1 MRAKFEFL
9 KPYKLFKNLTIVFT
23 TKRKQYENSV
33 LIFSESLENM
43 IQIMNSRLFDPQHIR
58 CFYLDKF
65 FDKSVFKRTIQTER
79 LAVYEQVKEKTGIS
93 LTPLN
98 QGQLRL
104 KNTYFSTYQEL
115 NRLFEIPGA
124 KNKMAF
130 IRNFAAVQS
139 VIMKRGKEDIYK
151 DKYVVIDGSIFGK
164 DFSDNESQRIRGLC
178 IGSLFY
184 LAAKNAF
191 IKDDPTFWPFYGRK
205 CILYEPKSGF
215 TFVIPPDINKL
226 TFARFRWM
234 VNLCYK
240 GTTDQKIT
248 EEDLNEELEGEA
260 PVEKTKTTTDLFMVE
275 RAVSGKSQTFPSRTK
290 LYTSTV
296 DAITSYINS
305 TYPNA
310 ACNPVEDSIIFTGD
324 DQSAD
329 AIKAMMN
336 KTIALYR
343 LKATDDS
350 FKTLEKNKNFYK
362 SKGSVQ
368 LEQFKIIGIKKSGDT
383 VNGVKIFIDR
393 SEENPILA
401 EKKEEIIKSV
411 PGMNNSVPLTSEQKE
426 LVYTIK
432 DRVDE
437 ISAEAKGKTFDE
449 LMKMIN
455 DDTRV
460 NDLKTE
466 LKANRLQ
473 EVQNI
478 RKAEAVTQLEEK
490 QEEAVLTIN
499 GKTIPLKEKLKELE
513 DTNLEPEEFKT
524 TAVNEE
530 MNKAIVP
537 ALRKAY
543 KRDLYDYDQYRIFT
557 SFSESS
563 EFPIFVSS
571 ISKEDS
577 SDAYNAKETINVKF
591 NIAGG
596 APKSLIVDIPKV
608 DQDGFLY
615 LQGNRK
621 QITTQIT
628 LMPIVKVW
636 QSGDPVVQYS
646 TSYNKIFISRS
657 TQSLNRKVASLKKG
671 IAKLYEERKTTAD
684 GALIVQGRGYRKKFG
699 KALNLEYEEISK
711 FLVYLKIGSLII
723 DFDPKKCVEALEKP
737 SVDKEKIAEFFPEDK
752 YNYIGTYK
760 GNMLFAAISGEVMML
775 EKDTPTEVAPSVCG
789 LISAAAKESSK
800 TISDILENSKYTGSS
815 LMFTKLEV
823 ANAYI
828 PLIVFLG
835 YKEGIEKIFDTY
847 GVDYKF
853 LPIEKGMDR
862 PAASEEYPEAIKFKN
877 GYLVFKDTN
886 PVHNLLYNGLHQLET
901 SKHNVEEYGASGQ
914 GFVDYFADKLTP
926 RYGRALDNFYVLF
939 IDPIT
944 KDILRDKGIPNDL
957 VGSFLYCND
966 LLIDSMFHRRFDTE
980 IYRVRNTECI
990 NAMLYKI
997 VAREIESYRR
1007 TGTGTGGAFKIK
1019 RNALMEEIND
1029 TANFEDST
1037 LINPVKD
1044 CENMAKAIFK
1054 GPGAPDYQHAQGTEE
1069 HRFFDKSMIGIYGYS
1084 SSYDGNA
1091 GMNKKLS
1098 MNSSVVSKRGYL
1110 KQVDPNKISATS
1122 CYSTGELTAS
1132 FTPNHADPARSMM
1145 CVLQTG
1151 HMIPS
1156 VGMTKALVSNGVY
1169 KAIPNIVSQDYC
1181 FKAPCD
1187 GVVKGFDS
1195 KVKYLLKLE
1204 YNDGTK
1210 GIIDMSP
1217 KYCRTPSGFFVHIE
1231 YELKKGVKAGYK
1243 FKENEV
1249 LAFDKHFFT
1258 EDAADG
1264 IEMSKG
1270 VLAKVAICG
1279 LDQTYEDASVI
1290 GQNLSEKL
1298 ASEVIEQTSLGLTA
1312 DSNLISIKKVGDK
1325 IKVGEPLAVFE
1336 SSLES
1341 KEISSLLSKLDEDT
1355 AEALEANARN
1365 SKLSKYEGTIVDI
1378 EVFYDKPIE
1387 EYSESLQK
1395 LINAYIKSV
1404 ETVNKVCADVRQ
1416 DQLVRR
1422 KDTEIAKYSKAKG
1435 VPFEGVMINFYIS
1448 HLLDY
1453 SCGDKLTYDVALKS
1467 IVSRI
1472 LPQNETPISEYR
1484 PDKPIDACT
1493 SPYGVVNR
1501 KVPDVFFLGYTNK
1514 ALVGLKER
1522 VEEIWNGK

>member
-9 KPYKLFKNLTIVFT
+9 KPYKMYKNLTLVFT

-33 LIFSESLENM
+33 LIFSESLEGTIN
-43 IQIMNSRLFDPQHIR
+43 IMNSRLFDPNHIR
-58 CFYLDKF
+58 CFYMDKF
-65 FDKSVFKRTIQTER
+65 FDKTTFKRTIQTER
-79 LAVYEQVKEKTGIS
+79 LAIYEQVKEQTGVS

-98 QGQLRL
+98 TGVLRL
-104 KNTYFSTYQEL
+104 KNTYFSAYQEL

-130 IRNFAAVQS
+130 IRNFAAVQK
-139 VIMKRGKEDIYK
+139 VIMKRGNEDIYK
-151 DKYVVIDGSIFGK
+151 EKFVVLDGSIFGK
-164 DFSDNESQRIRGLC
+164 DFTDNESMRIKGLC

-184 LAAKNAF
+184 LAAKEAF
-191 IKDDPTFWPFYGRK
+191 VRKKPELWPFYGRK
-205 CILYEPKSGF
+205 CVLFEPNSGF
-215 TFVIPPDINKL
+215 TFIIPPDINKL

-234 VNLCYK
+234 LNLCYK
-240 GTTDQKIT
+240 GATNQKIT
-248 EEDLNEELEGEA
+248 EEDLNEELEGESPIVA
-260 PVEKTKTTTDLFMVE
+260 KPTSEFFMVE
-275 RAVSGKSQTFPSRTK
+275 RAVTGKTQTFPSRTK

-296 DAITSYINS
+296 DAIVAYMNA

-310 ACNPVEDSIIFTGD
+310 ACNPVEESIIFTGD

-336 KTIALYR
+336 KSLALYR
-343 LKATDDS
+343 LKADDEA
-350 FKTLEKNKNFYK
+350 KKGLEKAKDCYK
-362 SKGSVQ
+362 SKASVQ
-368 LEQFKIIGIKKSGDT
+368 LELFKNIAIKKSGET

-393 SEENPILA
+393 SEESPALV
-401 EKKEEIIKSV
+401 EKKEEVIKSI

-426 LVYTIK
+426 LVYSIK
-432 DRVDE
+432 DRIEE
-437 ISAEAKGKTFDE
+437 ISAEAKGKTLDD
-449 LMKMIN
+449 LMKMVN
-455 DDTRV
+455 DDSTL
-460 NDLKTE
+460 NNLKTE

-478 RKAEAVTQLEEK
+478 RKAEAIAELEDK

-499 GKTIPLKEKLKELE
+499 GKSMPLKEKLKELE
-513 DTNLEPEEFKT
+513 DTNLEPMQFET
-524 TAVNEE
+524 TAVNKE
-530 MNKAIVP
+530 MNKSVIP
-537 ALRKAY
+537 ALRKSY
-543 KRDLYDYDQYRIFT
+543 RKDLYDYDQYRIFT

-563 EFPIFVSS
+563 EFPIFVNS

-615 LQGNRK
+615 LQGNRR

-657 TQSLNRKVASLKKG
+657 TQSLNRKLASLKKG
-671 IAKLYEERKTTAD
+671 VAKLREEKKTTAE
-684 GALIVQGRGYRKKFG
+684 GALIVPGRGYRKKFG
-699 KALNLEYEEISK
+699 KSLNLEYEEVSK
-711 FLVYLKIGSLII
+711 FLVSIKIGSLNI
-723 DFDPKKCVEALEKP
+723 DFDPKRCLEHYEKA
-737 SVDKEKIAEFFPEDK
+737 SFDKEKVMEYFPDGRFS
-752 YNYIGTYK
+752 YIGTYK
-760 GNMLFAAISGEVMML
+760 SCPLFAATTGEIVAL
-775 EKDTPTEVAPSVCG
+775 EKDGMKEISKSVCG
-789 LISAAAKESSK
+789 LIYEEAKSNK
-800 TISDILENSKYTGSS
+800 TINDILESNKYSGSS

-862 PAASEEYPEAIKFKN
+862 PAASEEYPEAVKFKN
-877 GYLVFKDTN
+877 GYLVFKDEN
-886 PVHNLLYNGLHQLET
+886 PVHSLLYNGLHQLET
-901 SKHNVEEYGASGQ
+901 QKHNLEDYKANGQ
-914 GFVDYFADKLTP
+914 GFIDYFTDKLSP

-966 LLIDSMFHRRFDTE
+966 LLIDSMFSRRYDPD

-1044 CENMAKAIFK
+1044 CENMAKTIFK

-1091 GMNKKLS
+1091 GMNKKLTQ
-1098 MNSSVVSKRGYL
+1098 NASVVSKRGYL
-1110 KQVDPNKISATS
+1110 KKNDPNKLTADAL
-1122 CYSTGELTAS
+1122 YSTGELTAS
-1132 FTPNHADPARSMM
+1132 FTCRHADPARSMM

-1156 VGMTKALVSNGVY
+1156 VDMDRALVSCGVF
-1169 KAIPNIVSQDYC
+1169 KTIPNVVSQDYC

-1195 KVKYLLKLE
+1195 KVKNLLKLE
-1204 YNDGTK
+1204 YSDGTK

-1217 KYCRTPSGFFVHIE
+1217 RYCRTPSGFFVHIE

-1249 LAFDKHFFT
+1249 LAYDKHFFVDDPV
-1258 EDAADG
+1258 EG
-1264 IEMSKG
+1264 IEMEKG
-1270 VLAKVAICG
+1270 ILAKVAICG

-1290 GQNLSEKL
+1290 GSDLSNKL
-1298 ASEVIEQTSLGLTA
+1298 ASEVIEQSSLGLTA
-1312 DSNLISIKKVGDK
+1312 DSNLLSIKKVGDK
-1325 IKVGEPLAVFE
+1325 IKVGEPLAIFE

-1341 KEISSLLSKLDEDT
+1341 KEISALLTKLDEETSD
-1355 AEALEANARN
+1355 ALEANARN

-1395 LINAYIKSV
+1395 LIKAYIKSV
-1404 ETVNKVCADVRQ
+1404 ETTNKVCADVRS
-1416 DQLVRR
+1416 DQLIRR

-1435 VPFEGVMINFYIS
+1435 VPFEGILINFYIS
-1448 HLLDY
+1448 HILDY

-1472 LPQNETPISEYR
+1472 VPQNETPISEYR

-1493 SPYGVVNR
+1493 SPYGVINR

-1514 ALVGLKER
+1514 ALIGLKER

>member
-1 MRAKFEFL
+1 MRAKFDFL
-9 KPYKLFKNLTIVFT
+9 KPYKLYKNLTIVFA

-33 LIFSESLENM
+33 LVYSESLDNT
-43 IQIMNSRLFDPQHIR
+43 IKLINSRIFDPQHVWA
-58 CFYLDKF
+58 FYMDKF

-79 LAVYEQVKEKTGIS
+79 IAIYEQVKEKTGVA

-98 QGQLRL
+98 TGVLRL
-104 KNTYFSTYQEL
+104 KNTYFPAYQEL

-130 IRNFAAVQS
+130 IHNFAAANAV
-139 VIMKRGKEDIYK
+139 VMKRGSEEIYK
-151 DKYVVIDGSIFGK
+151 DQYVILDGSIFGK
-164 DFSDNESQRIRGLC
+164 DFGDSENLNIKGLC
-178 IGSLFY
+178 VGSLFY
-184 LAAKNAF
+184 IAAKEA
-191 IKDDPTFWPFYGRK
+191 ITKGDPSLWPLHGKK
-205 CILYEPKSGF
+205 CILVEPNSGVM
-215 TFVIPPDINKL
+215 FVIPPSLEKL
-226 TFARFRWM
+226 TLARFRWM
-234 VNLCYK
+234 LKLCYK
-240 GTTDQKIT
+240 GATNQKIT
-248 EEDLNEELEGEA
+248 DADLNEELEGEPLKA
-260 PVEKTKTTTDLFMVE
+260 PKTVTELFMVE
-275 RAVSGKSQTFPSRTK
+275 RAVSGKTNTFPSGAK
-290 LYTSTV
+290 LFDSTAE
-296 DAITSYINS
+296 AIEAYIKA

-310 ACNPVEDSIIFTGD
+310 ACNPVEDAIVFTGD
-324 DQSAD
+324 TQSAD

-336 KTIALYR
+336 KSLSLYR
-343 LKATDDS
+343 VKLTDETMKTVSKLKEGY
-350 FKTLEKNKNFYK
+350 KTKSSLQMEQYKN
-362 SKGSVQ
+362 
-368 LEQFKIIGIKKSGDT
+368 IAIKKSGDT
-383 VNGVKIFIDR
+383 VNGVRIFIDA
-393 SEENPILA
+393 SEENPVLA
-401 EKKEEIIKSV
+401 EKKDEVIKSI
-411 PGMNNSVPLTSEQKE
+411 PGMNNTVPLTSEQKE
-426 LVYTIK
+426 LVYSIK

-437 ISAEAKGKTFDE
+437 INAEAKGKTFDE
-449 LMKMIN
+449 LMKM
-455 DDTRV
+455 V
-460 NDLKTE
+460 NEDEKLNNLKTE

-478 RKAEAVTQLEEK
+478 RKAEAITQLEEK

-499 GKTIPLKEKLKELE
+499 GKTIPLKDKLKELE
-513 DTNLEPEEFKT
+513 DSNLEPETFET
-524 TAVNEE
+524 SAVNKEV
-530 MNKAIVP
+530 NKAVVP

-543 KRDLYDYDQYRIFT
+543 RKDLYDYDQYRIFT
-557 SFSESS
+557 SFSDSS
-563 EFPIFVSS
+563 EFPIFVNS

-577 SDAYNAKETINVKF
+577 SDAYNAKETLNVKF
-591 NIAGG
+591 SIAGG

-621 QITTQIT
+621 QISNQIT

-657 TQSLNRKVASLKKG
+657 TQVFNRKLASLKKAV
-671 IAKLYEERKTTAD
+671 AKMKEDRKLTAD
-684 GALIVQGRGYRKKFG
+684 GALIVPGRGYRKKFP
-699 KALNLEYEEISK
+699 KRLNLEYEELGK
-711 FLVYLKIGSLII
+711 FLSSYKVGDLHI
-723 DFDPKKCVEALEKP
+723 DFDPKKCQEAINKP
-737 SVDKEKIAEFFPEDK
+737 TFDKELMTEYAPEDK
-752 YNYIGTYK
+752 YNYIGTLK
-760 GNMLFAAISGEVMML
+760 GKPLFSAVSGEVVAL
-775 EKDTPTEVAPSVCG
+775 DKDGATEVAKSICD
-789 LISAAAKESSK
+789 LIIESSKSSK
-800 TISDILENSKYTGSS
+800 TISEAIETNKYTGNS

-835 YKEGIEKIFDTY
+835 YKEGIEKIFDAY
-847 GVDYKF
+847 GVEYKF
-853 LPIEKGMDR
+853 LPLEKGMDR
-862 PAASEEYPEAIKFKN
+862 PAASAEYPEAVKFRN

-886 PVHNLLYNGLHQLET
+886 PVHGLLYNGLHQLET
-901 SKHNVEEYGASGQ
+901 QKHNLEDYKAGGQ
-914 GFVDYFADKLTP
+914 GFVDYFAEKLTP

-966 LLIDSMFHRRFDTE
+966 LLIDSAFSRRYDIN
-980 IYRVRNTECI
+980 IYRIRNTECI

-1019 RNALMEEIND
+1019 RNALMEEINE

-1037 LINPVKD
+1037 LINPIKD
-1044 CENMAKAIFK
+1044 CENMAKSIFK

-1069 HRFFDKSMIGIYGYS
+1069 HRYFDHSMTGIYGYS

-1098 MNSSVVSKRGYL
+1098 MNSSIVSKRGYL
-1110 KQVDPNKISATS
+1110 KEVDPNKVDATAI
-1122 CYSTGELTAS
+1122 YSTGELAAS
-1132 FTPNHADPARSMM
+1132 FTCRHADPARSMM

-1156 VGMTKALVSNGVY
+1156 VGMSQPLVSSGVF

-1181 FKAPCD
+1181 FKAPCA

-1195 KVKYLLKLE
+1195 KLKNLLHLE
-1204 YNDGTK
+1204 YTDGTK

-1217 KYCRTPSGFFVHIE
+1217 RYCRTPSGFFVHIE
-1231 YELKKGVKAGYK
+1231 YALKHGVKAGYK

-1249 LAFDKHFFT
+1249 LAYDKHFFKDDPA
-1258 EDAADG
+1258 EG
-1264 IEMSKG
+1264 IEMYKG
-1270 VLAKVAICG
+1270 VIAKVAACG

-1290 GQNLSEKL
+1290 SQSLSEKL

-1312 DSNLISIKKVGDK
+1312 DSNIISIKKVGDK

-1341 KEISSLLSKLDEDT
+1341 KEISSLLSKLDTDT
-1355 AEALEANARN
+1355 KSALEANARN

-1395 LINAYIKSV
+1395 LITSYIKSV
-1404 ETVNKVCADVRQ
+1404 EATNKAYSTVRP

-1435 VPFEGVMINFYIS
+1435 VPFEGIMINFYIS

-1453 SCGDKLTYDVALKS
+1453 SCGDKITFDVALKS

-1472 LPQNETPISEYR
+1472 VPQNEAPISEYR

-1493 SPYGVVNR
+1493 SPYGIVNR
-1501 KVPDVFFLGYTNK
+1501 MVPDVFYLGYTNK
-1514 ALVGLKER
+1514 ALIGLKER
-1522 VEEIWNGK
+1522 IEEIWNGK

>member
-1 MRAKFEFL
+1 MRAKYDFL
-9 KPYKLFKNLTIVFT
+9 KPYKSYKNLTIEFA

-33 LIFSESLENM
+33 IVYTESLENM
-43 IQIMNSRLFDPQHIR
+43 IQLMNSRIFDPQHIWA
-58 CFYLDKF
+58 FYMDKF
-65 FDKSVFKRTIQTER
+65 IDKIVFKKTIQTER
-79 LAVYEQVKEKTGIS
+79 LSIYDQVKEKTGVA

-98 QGQLRL
+98 TGVLRL
-104 KNTYFSTYQEL
+104 KNTYFPAYQEL
-115 NRLFEIPGA
+115 NRLFEIPGSA
-124 KNKMAF
+124 KNKMAY
-130 IRNFAAVQS
+130 IHNFAAANAV
-139 VIMKRGKEDIYK
+139 VMRRGSEAIYK
-151 DKYVVIDGSIFGK
+151 DQYVILDGSIFGK
-164 DFSDNESQRIRGLC
+164 EFGDNESVNIRGLC
-178 IGSLFY
+178 VGSLFY
-184 LAAKNAF
+184 LAAKEAITKNNPAL
-191 IKDDPTFWPFYGRK
+191 WPLHGKK
-205 CILYEPKSGF
+205 CILVEPNTGLMF
-215 TFVIPPDINKL
+215 IIPPSLEKL
-226 TFARFRWM
+226 TLARFRWM
-234 VNLCYK
+234 LNLCHK
-240 GTTDQKIT
+240 GATAQKIT
-248 EEDLNEELEGEA
+248 DEDMAEPTEGEPLKA
-260 PVEKTKTTTDLFMVE
+260 PKVVTDLFLVE
-275 RAVSGKSQTFPSRTK
+275 RAVSGKNNTFPSGAK
-290 LYTSTV
+290 LYTTTAE
-296 DAITSYINS
+296 AIEAYIKA
-305 TYPNA
+305 TYPDA
-310 ACNPVEDSIIFTGD
+310 ACNPVEDAIVFTGD
-324 DQSAD
+324 TQSAD

-336 KTIALYR
+336 KSLSLYR
-343 LKATDDS
+343 IKATDETM
-350 FKTLEKNKNFYK
+350 KTLTKLSGYYK
-362 SKGSVQ
+362 SKSSIQ
-368 LEQFKIIGIKKSGDT
+368 LEQYKNIAIKKSGDT
-383 VNGVKIFIDR
+383 VNGVKIYIDL
-393 SEENPILA
+393 SSENPAIA
-401 EKKEEIIKSV
+401 EKKDEVIKSI

-449 LMKMIN
+449 LMKM
-455 DDTRV
+455 V
-460 NDLKTE
+460 NEDEKLNNLKTE

-478 RKAEAVTQLEEK
+478 RKSEAVTQLEEK
-490 QEEAVLTIN
+490 QEEAVLVIN
-499 GKTIPLKEKLKELE
+499 GKSIPLKEKLKELE
-513 DTNLEPEEFKT
+513 DSNLEPEHFET
-524 TAVNEE
+524 TAVNKEV
-530 MNKAIVP
+530 NSAVVP

-543 KRDLYDYDQYRIFT
+543 RKDLYDYDQYRIFT
-557 SFSESS
+557 SFSDSS
-563 EFPIFVSS
+563 EFPIFVNS
-571 ISKEDS
+571 ITKEDS
-577 SDAYNAKETINVKF
+577 SDAYNAKETLNVKF
-591 NIAGG
+591 SIAGG

-615 LQGNRK
+615 LQGNRR
-621 QITTQIT
+621 QITNQIT

-657 TQSLNRKVASLKKG
+657 TQTFNRRLASLRKG
-671 IAKLYEERKTTAD
+671 ISKLKEDRNLNKD
-684 GALIVQGRGYRKKFG
+684 GAVIIPGRGYRKKFP
-699 KALNLEYEEISK
+699 KRLNLEYEELGK
-711 FLVYLKIGSLII
+711 FLSSYKIGDLDI
-723 DFDPKKCVEALEKP
+723 DFDPKRCFETVEKL
-737 SVDKEKIAEFFPEDK
+737 DKELIAEYAPEGK
-752 YNYIGTYK
+752 FNYIGKLK
-760 GNMLFAAISGEVMML
+760 GKPLFAAVTGEVVAL
-775 EKDTPTEVAPSVCG
+775 DKDGITEVAKSICA
-789 LISAAAKESSK
+789 LINECSKISK
-800 TISDILENSKYTGSS
+800 TISETLENNKYTGNS

-862 PAASEEYPEAIKFKN
+862 PAASEEYPEAIKFRN
-877 GYLVFKDTN
+877 GYLVFKDDN
-886 PVHNLLYNGLHQLET
+886 PVHGLLYNGLHQLET
-901 SKHNVEEYGASGQ
+901 QKHNLEDYKAGGQ

-966 LLIDSMFHRRFDTE
+966 LLIDSAFSRRYDIN
-980 IYRVRNTECI
+980 IYRIRNTECI

-1019 RNALMEEIND
+1019 RNALMEEINE

-1037 LINPVKD
+1037 LINPIKD
-1044 CENMAKAIFK
+1044 CENMAKSIFK

-1069 HRFFDKSMIGIYGYS
+1069 HRFFDISMTGIYGYS

-1098 MNSSVVSKRGYL
+1098 MNSSIVSKRGYL
-1110 KQVDPNKISATS
+1110 KQVDPNKIDATAI
-1122 CYSTGELTAS
+1122 YSTGELAAS
-1132 FTPNHADPARSMM
+1132 FTCRHADPARSMM

-1156 VGMTKALVSNGVY
+1156 VGMSQPLVSSGVF

-1181 FKAPCD
+1181 FKAPCA

-1195 KVKYLLKLE
+1195 KLKNLLKLE
-1204 YNDGTK
+1204 YTDGTK
-1210 GIIDMSP
+1210 GIIDMTP
-1217 KYCRTPSGFFVHIE
+1217 RYCRTPSGFFVHIE
-1231 YELKKGVKAGYK
+1231 YALKHGVKAGYK
-1243 FKENEV
+1243 FAENEV
-1249 LAFDKHFFT
+1249 LAFDKHFFKDDPA
-1258 EDAADG
+1258 EG
-1264 IEMSKG
+1264 IEMYKG
-1270 VLAKVAICG
+1270 VLARVAACG

-1290 GQNLSEKL
+1290 SQSLSEKL
-1298 ASEVIEQTSLGLTA
+1298 ASEVIEQSSLGLTA

-1325 IKVGEPLAVFE
+1325 VKVGEPLAIFE

-1341 KEISSLLSKLDEDT
+1341 KEISSLLSKLDTDT
-1355 AEALEANARN
+1355 KSALEANARN

-1395 LINAYIKSV
+1395 LIKSYIKDV
-1404 ETVNKVCADVRQ
+1404 EATNKAYSEVRS

-1453 SCGDKLTYDVALKS
+1453 SCGDKITYDVALKS

-1472 LPQNETPISEYR
+1472 IPQNETPISEYR

-1493 SPYGVVNR
+1493 SPYGIVNR
-1501 KVPDVFFLGYTNK
+1501 KVPDVFYLGYTNK
-1514 ALVGLKER
+1514 ALIGLKER

>member
-1 MRAKFEFL
+1 MRAKFDFL
-9 KPYKLFKNLTIVFT
+9 KPYKIFKNLTIVFT

-33 LIFSESLENM
+33 LIFSESLENT
-43 IQIMNSRLFDPQHIR
+43 IKIMNSRLFDPQHIR
-58 CFYLDKF
+58 CFFMDKF
-65 FDKSVFKRTIQTER
+65 YNKSIFKRTIQTER
-79 LAVYEQVKEKTGIS
+79 LEAYDEIKSKTGIA

-98 QGQLRL
+98 AGQLRL
-104 KNTYFSTYQEL
+104 RNAYFSSYKEL

-130 IRNFAAVQS
+130 IRNFAAVNKI
-139 VIMKRGKEDIYK
+139 IMQRGSEDIYK
-151 DKYVVIDGSIFGK
+151 DKYVVLDGSIFGK
-164 DFSDNESQRIRGLC
+164 DFGDNESINIKGLC

-191 IKDDPTFWPFYGRK
+191 IKDDPSFWPFYGRK
-205 CILYEPKSGF
+205 CILIEPKSGF
-215 TFVIPPDINKL
+215 TFIIPPDINKL
-226 TFARFRWM
+226 TLARFRWM
-234 VNLCYK
+234 IRLCHK
-240 GTTDQKIT
+240 GATEQKIT
-248 EEDLNEELEGEA
+248 EEDLNEELEEEVKVAA
-260 PVEKTKTTTDLFMVE
+260 PKTTTDLYLVE
-275 RAVSGKSQTFPSRTK
+275 RAVSGKTQTFPARTK
-290 LYTSTV
+290 LYTSTI
-296 DAITSYINS
+296 DAITGYINE

-310 ACNPVEDSIIFTGD
+310 ACNPVDEAIVFTGD

-329 AIKAMMN
+329 AIKAMMS
-336 KTIALYR
+336 KTLALYR
-343 LKATDDS
+343 LKATEES
-350 FKTLEKNKNFYK
+350 FKSLEKAKDAYK
-362 SKGSVQ
+362 TKSSLQ
-368 LEQFKIIGIKKSGDT
+368 LDLLKVIGLKKSGDII
-383 VNGVKIFIDR
+383 NGVKVFIDR
-393 SEENPILA
+393 SDDNPVLA
-401 EKKEEIIKSV
+401 EKKEEVIKSV
-411 PGMNNSVPLTSEQKE
+411 PGMNNNVPLTSEQKE
-426 LVYTIK
+426 LVYSIK

-455 DDTRV
+455 DDSRV

-478 RKAEAVTQLEEK
+478 KKAEVITQLEEK

-513 DTNLEPEEFKT
+513 NSNLEPEEFKT
-524 TAVNEE
+524 TAINKEVN
-530 MNKAIVP
+530 KSIVP

-543 KRDLYDYDQYRIFT
+543 RKDLYDYDQYRIFT

-563 EFPIFVSS
+563 EFPIFVNS

-636 QSGDPVVQYS
+636 QSGDPVVQFS

-657 TQSLNRKVASLKKG
+657 TQSFNRKVASLKKG
-671 IAKLYEERKTTAD
+671 IAKLIEERKTTAD
-684 GALIVQGRGYRKKFG
+684 GALIIPGKGYRKKFG
-699 KALNLEYEEISK
+699 KRLNLEYEEISK
-711 FLVYLKIGSLII
+711 FLTSLKIGSLNIE
-723 DFDPKKCVEALEKP
+723 FDPKKCEEHLAKP
-737 SVDKEKIAEFFPEDK
+737 TVDKEKIAEYLPDDK

-760 GNMLFAAISGEVMML
+760 GKMLFAAVSGEVVIL
-775 EKDTPTEVAPSVCG
+775 TDDGIEEVASSICA
-789 LISAAAKESSK
+789 LINEAAKDNKVINEILSS
-800 TISDILENSKYTGSS
+800 NVYTGSS
-815 LMFTKLEV
+815 LMYTKLEV

-835 YKEGIEKIFDTY
+835 YKEGIENIFEKY

-853 LPIEKGMDR
+853 LPIEKGMAR
-862 PAASEEYPEAIKFKN
+862 PAASEEYPEAVKFKN

-886 PVHNLLYNGLHQLET
+886 PVHGLLYNGLHQLET
-901 SKHNVEEYGASGQ
+901 AKHNLEDYKAGGQ
-914 GFVDYFADKLTP
+914 GFIDYFSDKLTP

-957 VGSFLYCND
+957 VGAFLYCND
-966 LLIDSMFHRRFDTE
+966 LLIDSMFHRRYDTE
-980 IYRVRNTECI
+980 IYRLRNTECI

-997 VAREIESYRR
+997 VAKEIESYRR

-1037 LINPVKD
+1037 LINPIKD

-1098 MNSSVVSKRGYL
+1098 MDSSIVSKRGYL
-1110 KQVDPNKISATS
+1110 KPIDPSKVTATGAYSA
-1122 CYSTGELTAS
+1122 GELTAS
-1132 FTPNHADPARSMM
+1132 FTPTHADPARSMM
-1145 CVLQTG
+1145 AVLQTG

-1156 VGMTKALVSNGVY
+1156 VGMSKALVSTGVF
-1169 KAIPNIVSQDYC
+1169 KSIPNIVSQDYC
-1181 FKAPCD
+1181 FKAPCA

-1195 KVKYLLKLE
+1195 KVKTLLKLE

-1231 YELKKGVKAGYK
+1231 YELKKGVRAGYK
-1243 FKENEV
+1243 FAENEV
-1249 LAFDKHFFT
+1249 LAYDKHFFK
-1258 EDAADG
+1258 EDNEDG
-1264 IEMSKG
+1264 IEMAKG
-1270 VLAKVAICG
+1270 VIAKVAICG

-1290 GQNLSEKL
+1290 GQELSEKL

-1312 DSNLISIKKVGDK
+1312 DSNLISIKKIGDK
-1325 IKVGEPLAVFE
+1325 IKVGEPLAIFE

-1341 KEISSLLSKLDEDT
+1341 KEISSLLTKLDDET
-1355 AEALEANARN
+1355 SSALEANARN
-1365 SKLSKYEGTIVDI
+1365 TKLSKYEGTIVDI

-1395 LINAYIKSV
+1395 LIKAYIKSV
-1404 ETVNKVCADVRQ
+1404 ETTNKVCADVRQ

-1435 VPFEGVMINFYIS
+1435 VPFEGIMINFYIS

-1514 ALVGLKER
+1514 ALIGLKER